1 MLMVSTSIGLRVDIF
16 RENNLVLCLTR
27 WHNYWILCIS
37 MPQKYQSSIPRLLY
51 LKLLFDIFKF
61 WSTKSS
67 ISICKSANQTW
78 MWNVCGL
85 TRWHIYWIL
94 CISIHQEFPSSISSS
109 SISSTSL
116 RYLQVLKLQLSF
128 ANNIC
133 PKICSDMNVKR
144 LGSDMLTHLLN
155 LLHYHFTD
163 VPSSIS

>member
-1 MLMVSTSIGLRVDIF
+1 MFFCGWHIDTTIESFALACPRGTNVQFLDLYISDFYLISSSSEAQNLRNPF
-16 RENNLVLCLTR
+16 ANN
-27 WHNYWILCIS
+27 
-37 MPQKYQSSIPRLLY
+37 K
-51 LKLLFDIFKF
+51 
-61 WSTKSS
+61 
-67 ISICKSANQTW
+67 AW
-78 MWNVCGL
+78 MWNVWGL

-155 LLHYHFTD
+155 LLHYYFTN